1 MNMRC
6 ILLNGFGSVLLN
18 LLKILQ
24 LLFVLL
30 VNVLEIFARDQALEA
45 LIFLKL
51 AREEGR
57 RGAVRLTV
65 DPQGR
70 LGELLLGIQ
79 QERVINDLLLKM
91 AFHVVRGSL
100 VLVLVDQTEDDFE
113 RRRVI
118 LSILGQ
124 PGCVRSFGGACLR

>member
-1 MNMRC
+1 MRC

-30 VNVLEIFARDQALEA
+30 VNVLEILARDQALEA

-91 AFHVVRGSL
+91 AFHVVRSSF
-100 VLVLVDQTEDDFE
+100 VLVFVDQTEDDFE

-124 PGCVRSFGGACLR
+124 PGCVRSFGGARLR

>member
-30 VNVLEIFARDQALEA
+30 VNVLEILARDQALEA

-65 DPQGR
+65 DPQ
-70 LGELLLGIQ
+70 
-79 QERVINDLLLKM
+79 
-91 AFHVVRGSL
+91 S
-100 VLVLVDQTEDDFE
+100 
-113 RRRVI
+113 
-118 LSILGQ
+118 
-124 PGCVRSFGGACLR
+124 

>member
-1 MNMRC
+1 MRC

-30 VNVLEIFARDQALEA
+30 VDVLEILARDQALEA
-45 LIFLKL
+45 LIFLEL

-100 VLVLVDQTEDDFE
+100 VLVFVDQTEDDFE

-118 LSILGQ
+118 LTILGQ
-124 PGCVRSFGGACLR
+124 PGCVRSFGGARLR

>member
-1 MNMRC
+1 MRC

-30 VNVLEIFARDQALEA
+30 VNVLEILARDQALEA

-91 AFHVVRGSL
+91 AFHVVRSSF
-100 VLVLVDQTEDDFE
+100 VLVFVDQTEDDFE

>member
-1 MNMRC
+1 MRC

>member
-30 VNVLEIFARDQALEA
+30 VNVLEIFASDQALEA

-65 DPQGR
+65 DPQG
-70 LGELLLGIQ
+70 
-79 QERVINDLLLKM
+79 
-91 AFHVVRGSL
+91 
-100 VLVLVDQTEDDFE
+100 
-113 RRRVI
+113 
-118 LSILGQ
+118 
-124 PGCVRSFGGACLR
+124 

>member
-30 VNVLEIFARDQALEA
+30 VDVLEILASNQALEA
-45 LIFLKL
+45 LIFLEL

-57 RGAVRLTV
+57 RGTVRLTV

-79 QERVINDLLLKM
+79 
-91 AFHVVRGSL
+91 
-100 VLVLVDQTEDDFE
+100 
-113 RRRVI
+113 
-118 LSILGQ
+118 
-124 PGCVRSFGGACLR
+124 